1 MQLSQQQFEISSESP
16 EILRRA
22 TSIKWSAT
30 LSYFTLNGVRSCTC
44 SVFFYQPT
52 RVLLSKTPTRL
63 REHNCLAK
71 DGPLHSYGGCDGVVV
86 SFLYSGVICV
96 GVSVVYTR
104 GCIGF
109 CNVCLFSLRSV
120 DYVMECAG
128 YCRMYLFAHS
138 RATHGVILVG
148 CRRVC

>member
-1 MQLSQQQFEISSESP
+1 MFEKADLAPEHSARQLSI
-16 EILRRA
+16 R
-22 TSIKWSAT
+22 T
-30 LSYFTLNGVRSCTC
+30 LCGE
-44 SVFFYQPT
+44 FYQPT
-52 RVLLSKTPTRL
+52 RVLLNKTPTRL

>member
-1 MQLSQQQFEISSESP
+1 
-16 EILRRA
+16 
-22 TSIKWSAT
+22 
-30 LSYFTLNGVRSCTC
+30 
-44 SVFFYQPT
+44 
-52 RVLLSKTPTRL
+52 
-63 REHNCLAK
+63 
-71 DGPLHSYGGCDGVVV
+71 VVV

>member
-1 MQLSQQQFEISSESP
+1 MLQDDATFKALCALLSAARGQLLFWALCQFSP
-16 EILRRA
+16 PL
-22 TSIKWSAT
+22 TFSHT
-30 LSYFTLNGVRSCTC
+30 TC
-44 SVFFYQPT
+44 FITTFYQPT
-52 RVLLSKTPTRL
+52 RVLLNKTPTRL

-109 CNVCLFSLRSV
+109 CNVCLFSLPRSV

>member
-1 MQLSQQQFEISSESP
+1 MIRFHALHD
-16 EILRRA
+16 LRRYTIIEMPSPRNG
-22 TSIKWSAT
+22 TSA
-30 LSYFTLNGVRSCTC
+30 FLNPLFPPSRFGVRHRTL
-44 SVFFYQPT
+44 FYQPT
-52 RVLLSKTPTRL
+52 RVLLNKTPTRL

-109 CNVCLFSLRSV
+109 CSVCLFSLRSV

-138 RATHGVILVG
+138 RATHRVILVG